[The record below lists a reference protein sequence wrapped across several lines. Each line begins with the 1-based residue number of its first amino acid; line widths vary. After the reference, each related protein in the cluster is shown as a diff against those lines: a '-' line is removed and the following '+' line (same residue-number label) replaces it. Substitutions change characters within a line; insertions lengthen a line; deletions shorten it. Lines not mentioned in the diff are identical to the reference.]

1 MRKFIYCILLLA
13 SGMFLS
19 CNGHKVPTE
28 KDMGAYLFVFFSDP
42 THSIFFATSR
52 DGYTFTAVNDG
63 QPVIDGKEVAEQKGV
78 RDPHITRGPD
88 GAFYLS
94 MTDLHLN
101 GRRFGYRDTQW
112 QRPENEYGWGNNRC
126 LVLMKSFDLIN
137 WTVSDYRID
146 LAFPENFGNLG
157 CAWAPQTIYDPVEK
171 KMMVYFTVR
180 LGNGLTNLYYAYTD
194 DEFTKFVTEP
204 QILFKYPD
212 PKVQILDADI
222 YPMPDGRYCMTYVA
236 QTGKS
241 GVKKAFSNYINRDYV
256 YEPDFVDKEPRACE
270 APNMWKR
277 IGEDKWVL
285 MYDSFSLRPSNFGF
299 AETTDF
305 VNFTDIGHFNQEG
318 SPMKATNF
326 VSPKHGTVIQIT
338 EEEATRLEEY
348 WKEH

>member
-13 SGMFLS
+13 SGMLLS

-146 LAFPENFGNLG
+146 LAFPEHFGNLG
-157 CAWAPQTIYDPVEK
+157 CAWAPQTIYDPIEK

-194 DEFTKFVTEP
+194 DDFTKFVTEP
-204 QILFKYPD
+204 QILFKFP
-212 PKVQILDADI
+212 
-222 YPMPDGRYCMTYVA
+222 
-236 QTGKS
+236 
-241 GVKKAFSNYINRDYV
+241 V
-256 YEPDFVDKEPRACE
+256 YTRPASAAITVMMRPIMRSCS
-270 APNMWKR
+270 P
-277 IGEDKWVL
+277 
-285 MYDSFSLRPSNFGF
+285 SLQPG
-299 AETTDF
+299 A
-305 VNFTDIGHFNQEG
+305 
-318 SPMKATNF
+318 
-326 VSPKHGTVIQIT
+326 
-338 EEEATRLEEY
+338 
-348 WKEH
+348 